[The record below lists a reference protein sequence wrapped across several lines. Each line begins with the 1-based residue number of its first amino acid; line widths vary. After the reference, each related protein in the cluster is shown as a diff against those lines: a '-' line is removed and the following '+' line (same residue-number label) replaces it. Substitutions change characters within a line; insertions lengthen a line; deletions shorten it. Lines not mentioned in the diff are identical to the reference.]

1 MTTDPT
7 STPETPPSEAA
18 PPEDRVAMLEA
29 QLKEQESK
37 YLYLYADF
45 ENYKKRAVKE
55 RSDALQFG
63 WEPIARDLL
72 QVVDN
77 LDRALAHAP
86 DGLDAT
92 FKEGLLMVQKLFISS
107 LEKRGVRPIEAIG
120 RPFDPNFHDAVGQDL
135 SDLPQGSVCREESKG
150 YLLHG
155 RLLRPAKVLVS
166 MGQKG

>member
-1 MTTDPT
+1 MTTEHPSAT
-7 STPETPPSEAA
+7 ETPSSEASK
-18 PPEDRVAMLEA
+18 PEDRIAALEA

-63 WEPIARDLL
+63 WEPVARDLL

-86 DGLDAT
+86 ETLDAT
-92 FKEGLLMVQKLFISS
+92 FIEGLQMVQKLFVST
-107 LEKRGVRPIEAIG
+107 LEKRGIRPIEALG
-120 RPFDPNFHDAVGQDL
+120 RVFDPNFHDAVGQDL